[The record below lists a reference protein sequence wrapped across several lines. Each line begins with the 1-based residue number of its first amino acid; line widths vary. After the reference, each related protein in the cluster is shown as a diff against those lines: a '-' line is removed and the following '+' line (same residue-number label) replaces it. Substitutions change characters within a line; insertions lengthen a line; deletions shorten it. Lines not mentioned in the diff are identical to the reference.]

1 MFCQGLF
8 VRRIRQARM
17 MLDGELY
24 ALVVS
29 HREQTARVRRWVRR
43 AAVLLVAVLWLLV
56 VTAPQSRA
64 YPTCDGGYQVGT
76 PWGGYCDG
84 FPEVSGQHWHC
95 QWGLG
100 FSLCEWRWGDNTVA
114 PNPYIDTR
122 QAYA

>member
-1 MFCQGLF
+1 M
-8 VRRIRQARM
+8 A

-29 HREQTARVRRWVRR
+29 HRDQTARWRRRLRWV
-43 AAVLLVAVLWLLV
+43 AALVVVVAGLLVFTGPA
-56 VTAPQSRA
+56 AHA
-64 YPTCDGGYQVGT
+64 YPTCDGGYQVAS
-76 PWGGYCDG
+76 PFGGYCDG

-95 QWGLG
+95 QWGFG

-114 PNPYIDTR
+114 PNPYIDPR